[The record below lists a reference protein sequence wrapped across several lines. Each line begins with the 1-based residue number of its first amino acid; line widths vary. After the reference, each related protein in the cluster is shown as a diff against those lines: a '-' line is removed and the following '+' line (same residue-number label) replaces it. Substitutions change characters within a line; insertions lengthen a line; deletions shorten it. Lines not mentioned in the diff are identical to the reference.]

1 MIIMI
6 TNILYWVKKKILL
19 WKSVASGQWFEVNFS
34 IGFQLCRTKPS
45 LRYRQGIGVL
55 GGTIVHIDRARDN
68 YETRCKKCHQ
78 IHPTHFR
85 YSSEVQMTY
94 LCSACREVGHDHTW
108 NVPPQVPHCLL
119 VSVWYKYYPSIN
131 PKCKSLFKGK
141 SCSFQV
147 PDNKY
152 SAGF

>member
-1 MIIMI
+1 M
-6 TNILYWVKKKILL
+6 KKKILP

-34 IGFQLCRTKPS
+34 IGFQLCRAKPS

-55 GGTIVHIDRARDN
+55 GGTIVHIDRARHN

-94 LCSACREVGHDHTW
+94 FCSACREVGHDHTW
-108 NVPPQVPHCLL
+108 NVLPQVPHCQP
-119 VSVWYKYYPSIN
+119 VSV
-131 PKCKSLFKGK
+131 
-141 SCSFQV
+141 
-147 PDNKY
+147 
-152 SAGF
+152 